1 MEKLINTLLEME
13 NRSMEIKQEYYVKT
27 VDEKTK
33 VDIDII
39 ILDLQQDD
47 KLYKGVAMIKGLTFP
62 IPQENDIILVK
73 KIYLNYSQEFQLK
86 LFIEGEI
93 TGFKKK
99 PLEMKEIKDTY
110 SFEFIHIFQTLSSIS
125 NISSSPFY
133 STIFKII
140 NIAKNDVAL
149 KSISDL
155 KLYHLKLEDKQSE
168 ILKPDDFLWIQCYQ
182 LQEDNILLNKLST
195 LEILNEEQLLII
207 LETLPFENVAL
218 YHIIDINDNNIMLI
232 NSNGKLFELKH
243 NKHFVD
249 THNIDFC
256 STILVSNYIMGENK
270 IELNELSFVYKFKQE
285 SYYFEK
291 VLVNSYA
298 VLEITFL
305 DFNGNQ
311 NFYDRLYCGDQYD
324 SQEEN
329 EILFKENE
337 FIIKQEEEENEE
349 ELDELNEKETEK
361 KISEK
366 EKREKRKAIKRLSRV
381 ISNQKEYI
389 VLSSNVRKK
398 YEYFPYHIGLYNSEK
413 LEENEELLI
422 SFTIFVYPGLINK
435 INAFIN
441 IKLPK
446 TYFYEFFYYNI
457 DKDLGKIEKSLIIE
471 GKEYKIDNSDS
482 FGSRNRKRICVLNIP
497 YQKTEV
503 PEEEL
508 NTNSI
513 QIGELIKDDINKIIG
528 IWDIS
533 EDYFYEENMNLFFDN
548 YYSEFGDVY
557 DVITKKTKTNQ
568 EMKIFLNE
576 KIELFKSKK
585 LNEDFTMT
593 YNYEDRMTLSRFKAR
608 IGLIICQFMSQYKK
622 YLIYIIREIS
632 KLYLDIQDQ
641 KLKYSEII
649 RITVY
654 ILIENIANM
663 KNANIDLNFISQLED
678 DSPYKIAFEFN
689 KEQIN
694 YLDEFSPLFQAYL
707 QMDSYKSYNYINQ
720 RESHTFSMELIFMMR
735 YQLLSAYE
743 NFFFIKR
750 KNDIEYASLDIN
762 TGVTIINEKTLF
774 GDNYRENKVII
785 NNKIA
790 KNYAMPISINF
801 LHEKSGHYKY
811 MIKNHQLIPPLIY
824 YKGLKIKLEVVYKEE
839 CFIGESGEI
848 IEDFICDDKSI
859 INELLTNFIYGELL
873 KKEYFG
879 QKNFKNLINAIKEK
893 LEKSGNESGNP
904 EKNKKDNIYNKKPGK
919 PKYPIFKKHI
929 DIQFDF
935 ENYKKFIQMSS
946 EERKAKLNKIWNYR
960 KKQLAE
966 KKRLVKTIIK
976 K

>member
-1 MEKLINTLLEME
+1 MEKLINTLLEKE
-13 NRSMEIKQEYYVKT
+13 NRSMEIKQEYIVKKL
-27 VDEKTK
+27 DKTTK
-33 VDIDII
+33 IDIDIM

-62 IPQENDIILVK
+62 IPEENDIILVK
-73 KIYLNYSQEFQLK
+73 KIYLKYSQEFQLK

-93 TGFKKK
+93 FGFKIRPKDIK
-99 PLEMKEIKDTY
+99 DIKDTY
-110 SFEFIHIFQTLSSIS
+110 SFEYINIFQTLSSIS
-125 NISSSPFY
+125 NISVTPSY

-140 NIAKNDVAL
+140 DINKNEVAL

-155 KLYHLKLEDKQSE
+155 KLYHLKLEENRTK
-168 ILKPDDFLWIQCYQ
+168 ILKSDEFLWIQYYQ
-182 LQEDNILLNKLST
+182 LQEDKILLNKLST

-207 LETLPFENVAL
+207 LETLPFENVSL

-232 NSNGKLFELKH
+232 NSNGKLFELKQ
-243 NKHFVD
+243 NKYFVD
-249 THNIDFC
+249 TYNIDFC
-256 STILVSNYIMGENK
+256 STILVSNYFRGENK

-329 EILFKENE
+329 EN
-337 FIIKQEEEENEE
+337 IIKQEEEENEE
-349 ELDELNEKETEK
+349 ELDELNVKEIEK

-366 EKREKRKAIKRLSRV
+366 EKREKRKEIKRLSRV

-398 YEYFPYHIGLYNSEK
+398 YEYFPYQIGLYNSEK

-422 SFTIFVYPGLINK
+422 FFTIFVYPGLINK

-441 IKLPK
+441 IKCPK

-457 DKDLGKIEKSLIIE
+457 DKDLGIIEKSLIIE
-471 GKEYKIDNSDS
+471 GKEYKINNTDS

-533 EDYFYEENMNLFFDN
+533 EDYFYEENMNLFFDD

-557 DVITKKTKTNQ
+557 DVITKKTKNYQ
-568 EMKIFLNE
+568 KMIIFLNE

-585 LNEDFTMT
+585 LNDDFTMT
-593 YNYEDRMTLSRFKAR
+593 YNFEDRMTLSRFKAR

-622 YLIYIIREIS
+622 YLIDIIYEIS
-632 KLYLDIQDQ
+632 KLYLYIRDQ

-654 ILIENIANM
+654 TLIENIAHM
-663 KNANIDLNFISQLED
+663 KDANIDLKFISQLED

-720 RESHTFSMELIFMMR
+720 RESHTFSMELLFMMR
-735 YQLLSAYE
+735 YQLLTAYE

-750 KNDIEYASLDIN
+750 KYDIEYASLDIN
-762 TGVTIINEKTLF
+762 TGITIINEKTIF
-774 GDNYRENKVII
+774 GPKYNENKVIK

-790 KNYAMPISINF
+790 KDYAMPISINF

-824 YKGLKIKLEVVYKEE
+824 YKGLKIKLEVAYKEE
-839 CFIGESGEI
+839 CLIGESGEI

-879 QKNFKNLINAIKEK
+879 QKNFKNLIKAIKEK
-893 LEKSGNESGNP
+893 LKKSGNESSNP
-904 EKNKKDNIYNKKPGK
+904 ENNKKDNIHNKKPGK
-919 PKYPIFKKHI
+919 LKYPIFKEHN

-960 KKQLAE
+960 KKQWAE
-966 KKRLVKTIIK
+966 KKRLVKKIIK